1 MLRAKRSPGSL
12 HELQILLHCSS
23 TVFLNSVRPHTVK
36 KSPGSG
42 PHYIGHPKLNG
53 HTLEESTL
61 SGPHNAG
68 HPNWNRFWAVR
79 ALTLRTEAT
88 AIHEKTPTVSG
99 PHNAGHP
106 NWHRFWTV
114 RALTLRTEAT
124 AGMISRPAEGPLQLA
139 AWLSSSV
146 LFPDRGTASVKER
159 KQCILDVWQ
168 LLCFLVRFS

>member
-1 MLRAKRSPGSL
+1 MGPTTL
-12 HELQILLHCSS
+12 H
-23 TVFLNSVRPHTVK
+23 
-36 KSPGSG
+36 
-42 PHYIGHPKLNG
+42 
-53 HTLEESTL
+53 
-61 SGPHNAG
+61 
-68 HPNWNRFWAVR
+68 RFWPVR

-88 AIHEKTPTVSG
+88 A
-99 PHNAGHP
+99 
-106 NWHRFWTV
+106 WHRFWAV